1 MHDDEAPPPAAE
13 PVELSS
19 LLRSF
24 RTRAL
29 LTQEELAERAGLGVS
44 SIRGAESGRIR
55 RPRAASVRQLAD
67 ALNLPAPDRDRLI
80 QAALGAPGEP
90 TTAGRSDR
98 VDTAP
103 AQLPPAAPGF
113 VGRATALG
121 ALDALL
127 PACDEPG
134 GTIAAISGMAG
145 VGKTALALHWAH
157 RIADRFPD
165 GQLYV
170 NLRAFDPTGE
180 PVPPAEALRDLLD
193 ALNVPPHRVP
203 STLNAQTGLYRS
215 LLGNRRMLILLDN
228 ARDTEQVRRLLPG
241 ADGCLVIVT
250 SRDRLTSLVAIEGAQ
265 PLPLDVLTVG
275 EAREL
280 LALRIGTA
288 RAAADPEAV
297 DEIIDRCGRL
307 PLALAVVAARAG
319 TQPGVPLPLL
329 AKDMRQAGDVL
340 DSLDE
345 PGDPADLR
353 TLFSWSYQDLDED
366 AARMFRL
373 LGLHP
378 GPEVS
383 TAAAACLADVT
394 RARGQTL
401 LSRLT
406 RVHLIFELTPGRY
419 GLHNLLHAYAAELA
433 LAEESADRRRTAT
446 HRLLDHYVHTAYAA
460 ARRLSPHRPTSV
472 PDPPPRP
479 DGEDVDDPA
488 AALAWFRAEFPVLRG
503 LADQT
508 AAAGLP
514 LHTWQLAWGLR
525 DFLHR
530 QGHWHHMVSIHR
542 SALNAA
548 RELQDRALAAYAL
561 RNLGTAST
569 RLGRFEE
576 AEDHHAE
583 ALSLSTA
590 LADHVGMANAELCL
604 IELAEARR
612 QYDIALVHARR
623 ALRHYRAAGDK
634 PGEAHALNGLAWA
647 SLHLGH
653 YDAAIRYGRQALTV
667 WETTRNPLGAAH
679 VIANLGHAHR
689 GLGKLPEAIT
699 FLQRALPLSVEV
711 GDRYLEAEVLT
722 AIGDVHHAADDP
734 DQARQA
740 WDRAREILR
749 MLGHAKVEELRAR
762 LGDDR

>member
-1 MHDDEAPPPAAE
+1 VDNYPA
-13 PVELSS
+13 
-19 LLRSF
+19 
-24 RTRAL
+24 
-29 LTQEELAERAGLGVS
+29 
-44 SIRGAESGRIR
+44 
-55 RPRAASVRQLAD
+55 
-67 ALNLPAPDRDRLI
+67 
-80 QAALGAPGEP
+80 
-90 TTAGRSDR
+90 
-98 VDTAP
+98 AP

-113 VGRATALG
+113 AGRATALG

-127 PACDEPG
+127 RACDEPG
-134 GTIAAISGMAG
+134 GTIAVVSGMAG

-157 RIADRFPD
+157 QVADRFPD

-180 PVPPAEALRDLLD
+180 PVAPAEALRDLLD
-193 ALNVPPHRVP
+193 ALQVPPDRVP
-203 STLNAQTGLYRS
+203 SSLGAQTGLYRS
-215 LLGNRRMLILLDN
+215 LLGDRRMLILLDN
-228 ARDTEQVRRLLPG
+228 ARDTEQVRPLLPG
-241 ADGCLVIVT
+241 TDGCLVIVT

-265 PLPLDVLTVG
+265 PLPLDVLSLG

-288 RAAADPEAV
+288 RAAADPGAV

-319 TQPGVPLPLL
+319 TQPRVPLTVL
-329 AKDMRQAGDVL
+329 ARGMRRAGDVL

-353 TLFSWSYQDLDED
+353 TLFSWSYRDLDAD
-366 AARMFRL
+366 AARVFRL

-383 TAAAACLADVT
+383 TAAAARLADVT
-394 RARGQTL
+394 GPRAHTL

-419 GLHNLLHAYAAELA
+419 GLHDLLHAYAAELA
-433 LAEESADRRRTAT
+433 VAEESADGRRAAT
-446 HRLLDHYVHTAYAA
+446 RRLLDHYVHTAYAA
-460 ARRLSPHRPTSV
+460 ARRLSPHRPMSV
-472 PDPPPRP
+472 PDPGPRP
-479 DGEDVDDPA
+479 DGEGVDDPA

-503 LADQT
+503 LAEHT

-514 LHTWQLAWGLR
+514 LHTWRLAWGLR

-530 QGHWHHMVSIHR
+530 QGHWHHMVAVHR

-548 RELQDRALAAYAL
+548 RQLRDRALAAYAL
-561 RNLGTAST
+561 RNLGTALT

-576 AEDHHAE
+576 AADHHAE
-583 ALSLSTA
+583 ALGLSTA

-604 IELAEARR
+604 IELAEARQ

-623 ALRHYRAAGDK
+623 ALGHYRSAGDK

-647 SLHLGH
+647 SLHLGRF
-653 YDAAIRYGRQALTV
+653 DAAIRYGRQALAFCERT
-667 WETTRNPLGAAH
+667 ENPLGAAH

-689 GLGKLPEAIT
+689 GLGKLPEAID
-699 FLQRALPLSVEV
+699 LLHRALPLSVEV

-722 AIGDVHHAADDP
+722 AIGDVHHAAGDP
-734 DQARQA
+734 DQARPA
-740 WDRAREILR
+740 WGRAREILR
-749 MLGHAKVEELRAR
+749 NLGHAKAEELRAR

>member
-1 MHDDEAPPPAAE
+1 MHDDDQVPPPPAG
-13 PVELSS
+13 PGELSS

-29 LTQEELAERAGLGVS
+29 LTQEELAERAGLGVT
-44 SIRGAESGRIR
+44 SIRGAESGRVR

-67 ALNLPAPDRDRLI
+67 ALNLPASDRDRLI
-80 QAALGAPGEP
+80 QAALGAPPPGPTGSAPPGPASPGAVPPESASPEP
-90 TTAGRSDR
+90 VSPEPAPTGPATAERPDR
-98 VDTAP
+98 ADNYPAVP
-103 AQLPPAAPGF
+103 AQLPPTAPGF
-113 VGRATALG
+113 AGRATALG

-127 PACDEPG
+127 AACDEPG

-145 VGKTALALHWAH
+145 VGKTALALYWAH
-157 RIADRFPD
+157 RVADRFPD

-193 ALNVPPHRVP
+193 ALQVPPHRVP
-203 STLNAQTGLYRS
+203 STLSAQTGLYRS
-215 LLGNRRMLILLDN
+215 LLGDRRMLVLLDN
-228 ARDTEQVRRLLPG
+228 ARDTEQVRPLLPG

-265 PLPLDVLTVG
+265 PLPLDVLGVG
-275 EAREL
+275 EARDL

-288 RAAADPEAV
+288 RAEAEPEAV

-319 TQPGVPLPLL
+319 TQPKVPLTVL
-329 AKDMRQAGDVL
+329 AQGMRRAGDVL

-353 TLFSWSYQDLDED
+353 TLFSWSYRDLDAD
-366 AARMFRL
+366 AARLFRL

-383 TAAAACLADVT
+383 TAAA
-394 RARGQTL
+394 
-401 LSRLT
+401 
-406 RVHLIFELTPGRY
+406 
-419 GLHNLLHAYAAELA
+419 
-433 LAEESADRRRTAT
+433 
-446 HRLLDHYVHTAYAA
+446 
-460 ARRLSPHRPTSV
+460 
-472 PDPPPRP
+472 
-479 DGEDVDDPA
+479 
-488 AALAWFRAEFPVLRG
+488 
-503 LADQT
+503 
-508 AAAGLP
+508 GLP
-514 LHTWQLAWGLR
+514 LHTWRLAWGLR

-530 QGHWHHMVSIHR
+530 QGHWHHMVAIHR

-548 RELQDRALAAYAL
+548 RELGDRALAAYAL

-576 AEDHHAE
+576 AAEHHAE
-583 ALSLSTA
+583 ALDLSTA
-590 LADHVGMANAELCL
+590 LGDHVGMANAELCL

-623 ALRHYRAAGDK
+623 ALDHYRAAGDR

-647 SLHLGH
+647 CLHLGEH
-653 YDAAIRYGRQALTV
+653 DAAIRYGRQALTF
-667 WETTRNPLGAAH
+667 WETTENPLGAAH

-689 GLGKLPEAIT
+689 GLGKLPEAT
-699 FLQRALPLSVEV
+699 ALLQRALPLSVEV

-722 AIGDVHHAADDP
+722 AIGDVHHAAGAADL
-734 DQARQA
+734 ARQA
-740 WDRAREILR
+740 WGRAQAILR
-749 MLGHAKVEELRAR
+749 NLGHAKANELRTR
-762 LGDDR
+762 LNDDR